1 MTTQYK
7 AEFLR
12 GTIHPN
18 FSRGETDKVLV
29 SMILTYPLCIHG
41 EVMTYRR
48 FARNS
53 ASLRAIPTAKII
65 EMVEANPF
73 IPEFTKNQKGMAAN
87 YWITG
92 ENRDK
97 AEADWMGALRDAIAH
112 AKYLADL
119 GVAKQD
125 VNRLL
130 APFMWNTIIATAPLT
145 DWLHLLNQRLHKD
158 ADPKIQRLAKE
169 IRTSLNE
176 GKFEMGDVHF
186 PFGIYGSDGNKL
198 ETGGYNTKATVAIN
212 TVKCARVSYLKLDD
226 FDLDYAYQK
235 HDELMANG
243 HWSPFD
249 HIAIQ
254 IDEPEELG
262 KYIWNYWKP
271 YRETLTTWKYYCSTG
286 ITEKAKEN
294 GITLDLF

>member
-1 MTTQYK
+1 MYK

-18 FSRGETDKVLV
+18 FSKGETDKVLV
-29 SMILTYPLCIHG
+29 SFILTYPLCIHG

-73 IPEFTKNQKGMAAN
+73 VPEFTKNQKGMAAN
-87 YWITG
+87 EYLSEQG
-92 ENRDK
+92 RFY
-97 AEADWMGALRDAIAH
+97 AEADWEGALRDAIAH
-112 AKYLADL
+112 AKYLAEL

-130 APFMWNTIIATAPLT
+130 APFMWNTVIATAPLT

-158 ADPKIQRLAKE
+158 ADTKFQRLAQE
-169 IRTSLNE
+169 IRNSLNE
-176 GKFEMGDVHF
+176 AKFVQDKVHL
-186 PFGIYGSDGNKL
+186 PFGGNYEL
-198 ETGGYNTKATVAIN
+198 ERDRIN
-212 TVKCARVSYLKLDD
+212 NIAQIARVSYLNRGE
-226 FDLDYAYQK
+226 FT
-235 HDELMANG
+235 DEQNKALYDRLIQSG

-249 HIAIQ
+249 HIARWS
-254 IDEPEELG
+254 P
-262 KYIWNYWKP
+262 YPARNIWNYWISF
-271 YRETLTTWKYYCSTG
+271 RENLTEWCAYQDGG
-286 ITEKAKEN
+286 IIQQAKEN
-294 GITLDLF
+294 GITLNLI

>member
-18 FSRGETDKVLV
+18 FSNGETDKVLI
-29 SMILTYPLCIHG
+29 SMMCTHPYSILVEISKYSRI
-41 EVMTYRR
+41 RI
-48 FARNS
+48 NS

-87 YWITG
+87 EYLNEQG
-92 ENRDK
+92 RFY
-97 AEADWMGALRDAIAH
+97 AEADWEGALKDAIAH
-112 AKYLADL
+112 AKYLAEL

-145 DWLHLLNQRLHKD
+145 DWLHLLNQRLHPD
-158 ADPKIQRLAKE
+158 ADKKFQRLAQE
-169 IRTSLNE
+169 IRTSLNNAE
-176 GKFEMGDVHF
+176 FAENEQHL
-186 PFGIYGSDGNKL
+186 PFGTYEMVDFSQPLPENKY
-198 ETGGYNTKATVAIN
+198 THDAISVIN
-212 TVKCARVSYLKLDD
+212 NIAQIARVSYLNRGEFTFEQNLEFVNKLI
-226 FDLDYAYQK
+226 
-235 HDELMANG
+235 ANG

-249 HIAIQ
+249 HIAKFTKEKQYGIWSYWRSSRESIQ
-254 IDEPEELG
+254 EWRSYQDG
-262 KYIWNYWKP
+262 
-271 YRETLTTWKYYCSTG
+271 G
-286 ITEKAKEN
+286 IIQQAKDN
-294 GITLDLF
+294 GITIDLV